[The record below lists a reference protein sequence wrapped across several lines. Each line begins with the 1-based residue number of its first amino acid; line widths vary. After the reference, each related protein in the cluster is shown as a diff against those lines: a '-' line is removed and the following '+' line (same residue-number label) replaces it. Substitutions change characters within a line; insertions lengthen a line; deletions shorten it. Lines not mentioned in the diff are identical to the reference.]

1 MPLATVMSFFQNVYK
16 VKVRKSLSHCLLMHV
31 SVSHLIL
38 GSVIEYWRKTLF
50 YRVSQ
55 LSVVDADADI
65 EDELSTDSDTCA
77 PRASWP
83 PCCCSWGVY
92 NNGITYWAERERER
106 ERETKRQRES
116 VLICYVT
123 SSSLLLLLL
132 VSVQLT
138 HYSTN
143 HLSSGCIPWRFSKRY
158 SL

>member
-16 VKVRKSLSHCLLMHV
+16 VKVRKSLSHCLLMCV

-38 GSVIEYWRKTLF
+38 RSVIEYWSKTLF

-92 NNGITYWAERERER
+92 SNGITYWAERARERER
-106 ERETKRQRES
+106 EREIQHVDLLCNIYFTATATFGFCSTDTLFHQ
-116 VLICYVT
+116 
-123 SSSLLLLLL
+123 SLEFRLHP
-132 VSVQLT
+132 VKVFQK
-138 HYSTN
+138 
-143 HLSSGCIPWRFSKRY
+143 IFFVD
-158 SL
+158 